1 MVVADGGI
9 TTVACCIRRD
19 RLDALRAESPGTSA
33 GDVVDAWLRRE
44 CAGVRR
50 ALVGASRD
58 GPWLA
63 AGPLAP
69 GIRLRADDAIYRI
82 GNAAGEAHPI
92 LGEGISMALQSAGLL
107 CAGLIRSGRSGGAEA
122 QAAVGR
128 RYAAQWRHHFA
139 PRLALA
145 AAFAQAAMRPSSASL
160 LMALART
167 WPGLLTQGARWAGKV
182 RSAADQQ
189 VFAAP
194 QAPPLL
200 TPESTARRRS

>member
-1 MVVADGGI
+1 LKD
-9 TTVACCIRRD
+9 
-19 RLDALRAESPGTSA
+19 
-33 GDVVDAWLRRE
+33 
-44 CAGVRR
+44 
-50 ALVGASRD
+50 ASRD

-63 AGPLAP
+63 AGPIAP

-107 CAGLIRSGRSGGAEA
+107 CAGLIESGRAGRSGSAEA

-128 RYAAQWRHHFA
+128 NYAAQWRQHFA

-145 AAFAQAAMRPSSASL
+145 AAFAQVAMRPASASL
-160 LMALART
+160 LMSLART
-167 WPGLLTQGARWAGKV
+167 WPGLLTQGAKWGGKV

-189 VFAAP
+189 IFAASKAC
-194 QAPPLL
+194 QLI
-200 TPESTARRRS
+200 PESTARRRS